1 MLSRANQTEATDNL
15 KNPAIVVF
23 FFLTVCYIT
32 INLIYFETSDPASI
46 FINTILNPPLAAIG
60 VILAFYL
67 ARQAQP
73 SHRSRMLW
81 IGLVIGW
88 ICWTVAE
95 TLWTYAFITG
105 LEFPYPGWA
114 DLFWCVGYFP
124 MYLALGIRGRM
135 IIEKPSRLNQAI
147 VMVISILIFGFTF
160 YGVLLPILRAYDSSA
175 VLESLLSLF
184 YPLADTFLVIQAL
197 RILFPA
203 HKGTFAYS
211 WFWIALGFILSAF
224 SDLFF
229 SYASGLEL
237 YYPDMQVNLISVFLV
252 DVPYTLSYL
261 FFIVGLIPLC
271 QKKLEPGQPD
281 RMQGR
286 SAPGRVAG

>member
-1 MLSRANQTEATDNL
+1 MLSRANQTEATDNM

-23 FFLTVCYIT
+23 FFLTVCYII
-32 INLIYFETSDPASI
+32 INLIYFETNDPASL

-73 SHRSRMLW
+73 SNRSRMLW

-88 ICWTVAE
+88 ICWTIAE

-105 LEFPYPGWA
+105 QEVPYPGWA
-114 DLFWCVGYFP
+114 DLFWCIGYFP

-135 IIEKPSRLNQAI
+135 ILEKPSRLNQVI
-147 VMVISILIFGFTF
+147 VTLISILIVGFTV
-160 YGVLLPILRAYDSSA
+160 YGVLLPIFQAYDSSA
-175 VLESLLSLF
+175 VLESILSLF
-184 YPLADTFLVIQAL
+184 YPLADTILVILAL
-197 RILFPA
+197 RILFSA
-203 HKGTFAYS
+203 HKGTFSHS

-229 SYASGLEL
+229 SYASGLDL
-237 YYPDMQVNLISVFLV
+237 YYPDMQANLISVWLV
-252 DVPYTLSYL
+252 DVPYTLSYI

-271 QKKLEPGQPD
+271 QKKQEPGQPD
-281 RMQGR
+281 HMQGR
-286 SAPGRVAG
+286 SAPGRMAG